1 MKKQQIMFGT
11 LDFIN
16 QRLNE
21 GWYIKQVIKINEYE
35 PPENIRRPSELWVLL
50 ERK

>member
-1 MKKQQIMFGT
+1 MKKQQIIFGT

-21 GWYIKQVIKINEYE
+21 GWYIKQVIKIKEYE
-35 PPENIRRPSELWVLL
+35 PLKRL
-50 ERK
+50 EGQVNCGFC